1 MYFVT
6 TSNTD
11 RCPRLQPELHLSV
24 VGSRHEGALYQL
36 ISNFGNGLLMTAQPS
51 TGTDEH
57 VRKIASMLA
66 NNVDELAQDV
76 ACAVRA
82 EVDFYK
88 ATRSV
93 ADDDLLASCTEN
105 IRFALNNLQ
114 EGAAFDTSPAV
125 ATGSRRA
132 AAGVPLPAVMD
143 AYRIGSY
150 RFWDAVVDIATAQP
164 EVSRETLIEATR
176 RIWRFQNVYTDA
188 MTSAH
193 REQTMHQV
201 LEDEAERAALTEALL
216 DGRHITD
223 YSIWEIAQL
232 LRLPLSGPYMVIAA
246 ECPML
251 GKQALPGISPML
263 RAIDI
268 FSAWRLLPDIQVGIV
283 QIASERKRDTML
295 ELIERQAR
303 KRIGV
308 SPQFDE
314 LTDTAQA
321 LRFARVAL
329 NARSSKNGGVT
340 VFDDSVLA
348 VAAVSAP
355 EITKKVATVILGQFD
370 DLGSEEKDLLFDTFM
385 AWRANKGSLANAAAQ
400 LHVHPNTVRHRLRRI
415 EARTGRSLAVPDEL
429 AELCLACEIRENM
442 PAP

>member
-1 MYFVT
+1 
-6 TSNTD
+6 
-11 RCPRLQPELHLSV
+11 
-24 VGSRHEGALYQL
+24 
-36 ISNFGNGLLMTAQPS
+36 MTAQLS
-51 TGTDEH
+51 TAPDEH
-57 VRKIASMLA
+57 VRRIASMLA
-66 NNVDELAQDV
+66 DNVDKLAQDV

-88 ATRSV
+88 STRV
-93 ADDDLLASCTEN
+93 VTDDDLLASCADN
-105 IRFALNNLQ
+105 LRIALNSLQ

-150 RFWDAVVDIATAQP
+150 RLWDAVVDIAT
-164 EVSRETLIEATR
+164 EKRGVSKDMMIEATR

-223 YSIWEIAQL
+223 YSVWEVAQL
-232 LRLPLSGPYMVIAA
+232 LRLPLSGPYIVIAA
-246 ECPML
+246 ECPTV
-251 GKQALPGISPML
+251 GKQALPGISPKL
-263 RAIDI
+263 RAVDI
-268 FSAWRLLPDIQVGIV
+268 FSAWRLLPDIQVGIA
-283 QIASERKRDTML
+283 QIASEPKRDTML
-295 ELIERQAR
+295 ELIERQAI
-303 KRIGV
+303 KRVGV

-314 LTDTAQA
+314 LTDIAQA
-321 LRFARVAL
+321 LRYARVAM
-329 NARSSKNGGVT
+329 NARCSKNGGVT

-370 DLGSEEKDLLFDTFM
+370 DLPSEEKDVLINTFR
-385 AWRANKGSLANAAAQ
+385 AWLANQGSAANAAAQ

-415 EARTGRSLAVPDEL
+415 EARTGRSLAVPDQL
-429 AELCLACEIRENM
+429 AELCLAFAVRENM

>member
-1 MYFVT
+1 
-6 TSNTD
+6 
-11 RCPRLQPELHLSV
+11 
-24 VGSRHEGALYQL
+24 
-36 ISNFGNGLLMTAQPS
+36 
-51 TGTDEH
+51 
-57 VRKIASMLA
+57 MLA
-66 NNVDELAQDV
+66 DNVDKLAQDV

-88 ATRSV
+88 STRV
-93 ADDDLLASCTEN
+93 VTDDDLLASCADN
-105 IRFALNNLQ
+105 LRIALNSLQ

-150 RFWDAVVDIATAQP
+150 RLWDAVVDIAT
-164 EVSRETLIEATR
+164 EKRGVSRDMMIEATR

-223 YSIWEIAQL
+223 YSVWEVAQL
-232 LRLPLSGPYMVIAA
+232 LRLPLSGPYIVIAA
-246 ECPML
+246 ECPTV
-251 GKQALPGISPML
+251 GKQALPGISPKL
-263 RAIDI
+263 RAVDI
-268 FSAWRLLPDIQVGIV
+268 FSAWRLLPDIQVGIA
-283 QIASERKRDTML
+283 QIASEPKRDTML

-303 KRIGV
+303 KRVGV

-321 LRFARVAL
+321 LRYARVAM
-329 NARSSKNGGVT
+329 NARCSKNGGVT

-355 EITKKVATVILGQFD
+355 EITEKVATVILGQFD
-370 DLGSEEKDLLFDTFM
+370 DLPSEEKDVLINTFR
-385 AWRANKGSLANAAAQ
+385 AWLANQGSAANAAAQ

-415 EARTGRSLAVPDEL
+415 EARTGRSLAVPNQL
-429 AELCLACEIRENM
+429 AELCLAFAVRENM

>member
-1 MYFVT
+1 
-6 TSNTD
+6 
-11 RCPRLQPELHLSV
+11 
-24 VGSRHEGALYQL
+24 
-36 ISNFGNGLLMTAQPS
+36 MTAQLS
-51 TGTDEH
+51 TAPDEH
-57 VRKIASMLA
+57 VRRIASMLA
-66 NNVDELAQDV
+66 DNVDKLAQDV

-88 ATRSV
+88 STRV
-93 ADDDLLASCTEN
+93 VTDDDLLASCADN
-105 IRFALNNLQ
+105 LRIALNSLQ

-150 RFWDAVVDIATAQP
+150 RLWDAVVDIAT
-164 EVSRETLIEATR
+164 EKRGVSRDMMIEATR

-216 DGRHITD
+216 DGRNITD
-223 YSIWEIAQL
+223 YSVWEVAQL
-232 LRLPLSGPYMVIAA
+232 LRLPLSGPYIVIAA
-246 ECPML
+246 ECPTV
-251 GKQALPGISPML
+251 GKQALPGISPKL
-263 RAIDI
+263 RAVDI
-268 FSAWRLLPDIQVGIV
+268 FSAWRLLPDIQVGIA
-283 QIASERKRDTML
+283 QIASEPKRDTML
-295 ELIERQAR
+295 ELIERQAI
-303 KRIGV
+303 KRVGV

-321 LRFARVAL
+321 LRYARVAM
-329 NARSSKNGGVT
+329 NARCSKNGGVT

-370 DLGSEEKDLLFDTFM
+370 DLPSEEKDVLINTFR
-385 AWRANKGSLANAAAQ
+385 AWLANQGSAANAAAQ

-415 EARTGRSLAVPDEL
+415 EARTGRSLAVPNQL
-429 AELCLACEIRENM
+429 AELCLAFAVRENM